1 LNLVKTVILSVL
13 KVINAVQMANGLAVL
28 ATERIFHVEGIIFRK
43 ALARNVHAAIVKVS
57 QSAKRGLPRAA
68 MTEAGLVRL
77 TKEELY
83 MTVERAKSQ
92 ILPVSFVKRVSFP
105 RSLAV
110 TGATFY
116 IV

>member
-1 LNLVKTVILSVL
+1 MVILSVL
-13 KVINAVQMANGLAVL
+13 KVINAVQMANGHAVL
-28 ATERIFHVEGIIFRK
+28 ATERLFHVEVSLLRK
-43 ALARNVHAAIVKVS
+43 ALARNAHAAIVKVS
-57 QSAKRGLPRAA
+57 QSAKRGLPCAA
-68 MTEAGLVRL
+68 TMEAGLVRL
-77 TKEELY
+77 MKEALY
-83 MTVERAKSQ
+83 MIVERAKSQ

>member
-1 LNLVKTVILSVL
+1 M
-13 KVINAVQMANGLAVL
+13 KVTNAVQMANGHAVL
-28 ATERIFHVEGIIFRK
+28 ATERLSHVEVSLLRK
-43 ALARNVHAAIVKVS
+43 ALARNVRAAIVKVS